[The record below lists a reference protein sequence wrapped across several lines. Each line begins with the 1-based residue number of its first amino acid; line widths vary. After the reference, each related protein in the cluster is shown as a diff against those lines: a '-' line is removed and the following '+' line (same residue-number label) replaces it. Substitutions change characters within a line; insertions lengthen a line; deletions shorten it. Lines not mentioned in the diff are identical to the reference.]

1 MGKIVYGLISP
12 HPPLLI
18 PEIGGR
24 QINTVRATKKAL
36 EQAAAGLVA
45 SAPDT
50 TVVFTPHSSVSRNTV
65 RVLAGEELEGDFG
78 MFYLPEVRYACRGDR
93 GLAEATAAECKKAGF
108 PAAQVRE
115 TVLDHGVMVPLH
127 FLQEAGYGGR
137 VLPVAVALLPL
148 DRLFEFG
155 RLTARAAAASDR
167 TVAVVASAD
176 MSHRL
181 TMEAPAG
188 YSPRGA
194 EFDRKLVELVKKNDA
209 AGIMDFDRT
218 LAEEAGQDALWSIAM
233 LLGAL
238 AEAGPFT
245 PEVLSYEGPFGVGYM
260 VAEYRPAA

>member
-36 EQAAAGLVA
+36 EQAAAGLAA
-45 SAPDT
+45 STPDT
-50 TVVFTPHSSVSRNTV
+50 TIVFTPHSSVSRNTV
-65 RVLAGEELEGDFG
+65 RILAGEELEGDFG

-93 GLAEATAAECKKAGF
+93 GLAEAIAAECKKAGF

-115 TVLDHGVMVPLH
+115 AVLDHGVMVPFH
-127 FLQEAGYGGR
+127 FLRDAGYGGQ
-137 VLPVAVALLPL
+137 VLPVAVALLSL

-155 RLTARAAAASDR
+155 RLAARAAVASDR

-188 YSPRGA
+188 YSPRG
-194 EFDRKLVELVKKNDA
+194 EVFDRKLVELVKKNDV

-245 PEVLSYEGPFGVGYM
+245 PDVLSYEGPFGVGYM